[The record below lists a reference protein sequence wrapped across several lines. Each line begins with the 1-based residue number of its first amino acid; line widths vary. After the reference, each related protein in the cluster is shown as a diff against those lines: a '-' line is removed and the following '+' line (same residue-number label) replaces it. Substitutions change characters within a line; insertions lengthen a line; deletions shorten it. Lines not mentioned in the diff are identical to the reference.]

1 VPCGSQSQRA
11 RAAARAFRIALA
23 GVFAL
28 AGCARGGIPFG
39 ALASRDDSMPE
50 FTSREASLLGGFL
63 TVELMIPTSPAGPRP
78 AIISPTLD
86 RALLLERGF
95 ALVRYTAHWEMLRG
109 LEPRPASESSV
120 RSDADAAAETQVG
133 TWLLA
138 APRPGIVGR
147 AYLTF
152 IGADAR
158 NHVPLVVDLLETFP
172 EIDAERI
179 AVAGSSTAGFTAL
192 EALAAEP
199 RLAAGV
205 VRVACGDY
213 HEFLKNSS
221 LALDGDERWLID
233 GQMVLDEDYDAELR
247 EREPI
252 RSAERFPPRPLL
264 MLNGAQDP
272 AIPLVCARPTAAAL
286 ERAYAAR
293 GLSERFRFVLYPERG
308 HDLGA
313 PARDETLHWWERW
326 LLGSEL
332 ERAGSSER

>member
-1 VPCGSQSQRA
+1 M
-11 RAAARAFRIALA
+11 
-23 GVFAL
+23 
-28 AGCARGGIPFG
+28 
-39 ALASRDDSMPE
+39 D
-50 FTSREASLLGGFL
+50 
-63 TVELMIPTSPAGPRP
+63 
-78 AIISPTLD
+78 
-86 RALLLERGF
+86 
-95 ALVRYTAHWEMLRG
+95 
-109 LEPRPASESSV
+109 
-120 RSDADAAAETQVG
+120 DADAAAETQVG

-147 AYLTF
+147 AYFRF

-158 NHVPLVVDLLETFP
+158 MHVPLVLDHLETVP

-213 HEFLKNSS
+213 REFLKNSS

-233 GQMVLDEDYDAELR
+233 GEMVLDEDYDAELR
-247 EREPI
+247 KREPI
-252 RSAERFPPRPLL
+252 RSAARFPPRPRL

-272 AIPLVCARPTAAAL
+272 AIPVACARRTAAAL

-293 GLSERFRFVLYPERG
+293 GQSERFRFVLYPERG
-308 HDLGA
+308 HDVGA
-313 PARDETLHWWERW
+313 PARDETLRWWERW
-326 LLGSEL
+326 LLGSDL
-332 ERAGSSER
+332 HSAGASER

>member
-1 VPCGSQSQRA
+1 V
-11 RAAARAFRIALA
+11 AARAFQIALT

-28 AGCARGGIPFG
+28 AGGACGGVSFG

-50 FTSREASLLGGFL
+50 FVRREASLLGGFL
-63 TVELMIPTSPAGPRP
+63 TVELMIPTAPAGPRP
-78 AIISPTLD
+78 AIINPTLD

-109 LEPRPASESSV
+109 LEPRPGSESPA
-120 RSDADAAAETQVG
+120 RSDADAAETQVG

-147 AYLTF
+147 AYFTF
-152 IGADAR
+152 IGADAV
-158 NHVPLVVDLLETFP
+158 NHVPLVVDHLETVP

-179 AVAGSSTAGFTAL
+179 AVAGSSTAGFAAL
-192 EALAAEP
+192 EALAGEP
-199 RLAAGV
+199 RLAVGV

-213 HEFLKNSS
+213 HEFLKHSS
-221 LALDGDERWLID
+221 LALAGDERWLID
-233 GQMVLDEDYDAELR
+233 GQMVLDEDYAAELR

-272 AIPLVCARPTAAAL
+272 AIPLTCARRTAAAL

-293 GLSERFRFVLYPERG
+293 GLSERFHFVLYPERG

-313 PARDETLHWWERW
+313 PARDETLHWWDRW